1 MERKRKTHIAA
12 EVDIDLWEKF
22 REQAFAKNLTTGQLL
37 DKLMAAYL
45 EIKQDYQQEDAI
57 FSPTKPLE
65 DIALEQEPQQE
76 EEDLENET

>member
-12 EVDIDLWEKF
+12 EVDMDLWEKF

-57 FSPTKPLE
+57 FSPAKPLE